1 MTDVSKTRPNFF
13 PNSPTAKEAKRK
25 AFESMEQAQDING
38 AQTTN
43 IGETRSHDARVEIPE
58 SIKDFSQIKRAV
70 DQSQPIDNS
79 KKIAELKAK
88 IASGQYEIDYDGVA
102 NKMLESE
109 Y

>member
-25 AFESMEQAQDING
+25 AFENLEQAQDTNG
-38 AQTTN
+38 AQRSN
-43 IGETRSHDARVEIPE
+43 IGGVKNNDARVEIPE

-70 DQSQPIDNS
+70 DQSGPIDNS
-79 KKIAELKAK
+79 KKIAELKSK